1 MSENTVIP
9 EVVLEESTEVKNE
22 EKENLFKKLV
32 KKADDLGINAE
43 SISKVSSTVG
53 EYAVKAGKQTATKA
67 GEAASSISESV
78 QNISEKTVTTV
89 KGMNLEQYKLD
100 PEDVLRKT
108 MRIPGMSVDRET
120 FLRKEFRG
128 KYADNVINLAIDRNP
143 AYAGITREDI
153 NEFAKKVINYETNK
167 VTTLSFASG
176 LPGGLAVMATVPA
189 DIAQYFGHIII
200 TMQKLAYLY
209 GFESFE
215 LDNDSMSDDNLN
227 TLMIFMGIMFGVNSA
242 NTAIKV
248 LSETLTSRVSKTLA
262 QKALTKTTLYPIVKK
277 ISTAVGIKMT
287 KDVFAKGVTKVIPI
301 LGGVVS
307 GGITY
312 VTFKPGCIKLQ
323 NSFSELDLSDTEFYK
338 DIIDV
343 DIEI

>member
-128 KYADNVINLAIDRNP
+128 KYADNVINLAID
-143 AYAGITREDI
+143 ES
-153 NEFAKKVINYETNK
+153 VI
-167 VTTLSFASG
+167 
-176 LPGGLAVMATVPA
+176 
-189 DIAQYFGHIII
+189 
-200 TMQKLAYLY
+200 
-209 GFESFE
+209 
-215 LDNDSMSDDNLN
+215 
-227 TLMIFMGIMFGVNSA
+227 
-242 NTAIKV
+242 
-248 LSETLTSRVSKTLA
+248 
-262 QKALTKTTLYPIVKK
+262 
-277 ISTAVGIKMT
+277 
-287 KDVFAKGVTKVIPI
+287 
-301 LGGVVS
+301 
-307 GGITY
+307 
-312 VTFKPGCIKLQ
+312 
-323 NSFSELDLSDTEFYK
+323 
-338 DIIDV
+338 
-343 DIEI
+343 